1 MKCNIKNTELKKLQ
15 TLVDKYYKNAS
26 DIDKSRCELDISKDS
41 DEQFT
46 KSLTEVEQFSG
57 QIKALKEILNKS
69 KAKKKKLI
77 QDISLITSEFNSK
90 ESIFTEKLKKNQH
103 AIEISEQ
110 TLANLK
116 VNIESLIFDF
126 RNQEKKLEKMQ
137 QEVQSLSEQRDE
149 IYRQCKS
156 IKEEIGLQ
164 REKME
169 N

>member
-77 QDISLITSEFNSK
+77 Q
-90 ESIFTEKLKKNQH
+90 
-103 AIEISEQ
+103 
-110 TLANLK
+110 
-116 VNIESLIFDF
+116 
-126 RNQEKKLEKMQ
+126 KM
-137 QEVQSLSEQRDE
+137 
-149 IYRQCKS
+149 
-156 IKEEIGLQ
+156 
-164 REKME
+164 